1 MYKGITPSE
10 ATVTG
15 NTSLPI
21 RPDAPS
27 TEKSANQS
35 GTQDLSAE
43 QSRDLVSAVIAQEPR
58 ARQQLVTL
66 VHPMIDFQTDRYCRR
81 FCQNNQ
87 HQTQCTLTPPM
98 RAHGAD
104 MPLCEWGNASY
115 GWMLEELT
123 SNKRLEKYAGKEGA
137 GIRGYLFTIV
147 NSLPFY
153 ERWKDWR
160 FGRRVHVPTYVQ
172 ALGDSA
178 HKVFFALRAGDSIPI
193 AAQKSGLSEAET
205 ESLARQI
212 IVLLTEKNR
221 LHLLDP
227 PTTLS
232 MTQVDSEEDETQEME
247 LAVADTNLEQ
257 WQEQG
262 QVRAA
267 WQQLTP
273 IEQFVLE
280 ALVIDQQEAAD
291 VLHALKVMRVSI
303 KEGVAPDATNR
314 QQLYYFKRKALAKL
328 AEHLEA

>member
-1 MYKGITPSE
+1 M
-10 ATVTG
+10 TG
-15 NTSLPI
+15 NTSFPI
-21 RPDAPS
+21 QPETSSVGQPAA
-27 TEKSANQS
+27 KSGS
-35 GTQDLSAE
+35 EDLSAE
-43 QSRDLVSAVIAQEPR
+43 LSRDLIDAVLANEPN
-58 ARQQLVTL
+58 ARKKLVTL

-98 RAHGAD
+98 RNHGSD
-104 MPLCEWGNASY
+104 VPLCEWGNASY

-123 SNKRLEKYAGKEGA
+123 SNKRLEKYEGKEGA
-137 GIRGYLFTIV
+137 GIRGYLFTII

-160 FGRRVHVPTYVQ
+160 FGRRVHVPTYIQ
-172 ALGDSA
+172 ALDDSA

-193 AAQKSGLSEAET
+193 AAQKAGLSEPET
-205 ESLARQI
+205 ETLARKI
-212 IVLLTEKNR
+212 VVLLTERNR

-227 PTTLS
+227 PTTQS
-232 MTQVDSEEDETQEME
+232 MSQVDENSDEAQELDVAVEDS
-247 LAVADTNLEQ
+247 NLEQ

-262 QVRAA
+262 QVKEA

-291 VLHALKVMRVSI
+291 LLHALKVMRVAI
-303 KEGVAPDATNR
+303 KDGVKPEDTNR

-328 AEHLEA
+328 AGHLGE